1 MRAGSLFI
9 MEPAAAGGGCTNK
22 GKDPRRQG
30 YSSYWWREPATR
42 QAARE
47 STRNGQS
54 LQPLDA
60 MGQRPGKVDAA
71 TRDVKTMQSEARAN
85 RDAMTAQC
93 GGREA
98 PQTAAE
104 RRENFREIQRGY
116 VLEFAE
122 IRRLSG
128 HFGHR
133 NARTHAQRYIFIGH
147 RRRWRR
153 KES

>member
-93 GGREA
+93 GGRGDLNFYQMQPRRPQHSPAKISAKFKGGYAENCRN
-98 PQTAAE
+98 PQT
-104 RRENFREIQRGY
+104 I
-116 VLEFAE
+116 
-122 IRRLSG
+122 G
-128 HFGHR
+128 HFGHQKR
-133 NARTHAQRYIFIGH
+133 RAHARIKIF
-147 RRRWRR
+147 
-153 KES
+153 SL